1 MKFNQVKFQDSRT
14 RTYLGSPSLIR
25 FDDGTILA
33 AHDYFGKG
41 CPKNHQQEEHLTS
54 VYRSEDHGQSW
65 QNTTHIANAFW
76 STLFKHRG
84 DVYLLGCSQ
93 QYGSIV
99 IRRSTD
105 GGFTWTY
112 PKDADSGLLL
122 AGGAFR
128 EPPNYHCAPM
138 PVVEKSGWLYRAFED
153 CTPCVWG
160 TGFQSFT
167 ISAEVDANLLSAQSW
182 TISNK
187 IPFDPGWI
195 PDEWSH
201 TGTQLEKPGWLE
213 GNIVISPNDE
223 IWNILRFNSRPLV
236 DKAAIVKV
244 EEGKAGLF

>member
-25 FDDGTILA
+25 LNDGTILA
-33 AHDYFGKG
+33 THDYFGKG

-54 VYRSEDHGQSW
+54 VYRSEDNGQSW

-99 IRRSTD
+99 IHRSTD

-128 EPPNYHCAPM
+128 EPPNYHCWRHP
-138 PVVEKSGWLYRAFED
+138 
-153 CTPCVWG
+153 
-160 TGFQSFT
+160 
-167 ISAEVDANLLSAQSW
+167 LL
-182 TISNK
+182 
-187 IPFDPGWI
+187 P
-195 PDEWSH
+195 
-201 TGTQLEKPGWLE
+201 
-213 GNIVISPNDE
+213 
-223 IWNILRFNSRPLV
+223 PLLLN
-236 DKAAIVKV
+236 ARHQQ
-244 EEGKAGLF
+244 